1 MSICTFHIIG
11 SNKLMIFYKINEK
24 QLSHYS
30 KDFLHLEQSR
40 NHSVYFN
47 FIKIVLIIIF
57 AFSLYHYFNYTLNFY
72 EIYNINEEENNLN
85 KITNEM
91 IEIEIDNKIEDYK
104 YENDIDYSEFRTEI
118 KSIAIYFPNI
128 YLNKFRKIIS
138 LNDINKEIVKYY
150 DISKEYMDNQNL
162 SNHDKKSLENSY
174 EYKFINNQIK
184 LAKRHGIYG
193 FGVYIYWF
201 SGKIFFD
208 RYINIF
214 LETNSID
221 FHFLFILKNRNIDDC
236 SHKNQIQKE
245 YNKNKPEE
253 LIQKLK
259 IFFLDK
265 RYIKLGLK
273 PALCI
278 DNNLKRIK
286 KLKMTIQLWRDE
298 AKKIGIG
305 ELIIIGALNNKNNSF
320 IDLSTIYNAG
330 YQNLPKYLFND
341 NLLVNFKEN
350 TTFFSGL
357 IYRDI
362 NFKSVSNFSM
372 FRGSTL
378 ENKFKINK
386 KIFFGDYHPEYFYI
400 MNKKIIDWSKIYHKN
415 SSNLIFVNAWND
427 YNKGNYLE
435 PNPRYGFGSLNSISK
450 ALFNLSFT
458 NYTYNLSNLINK
470 NLIAVQV
477 HIYYI
482 DLIYEIINKTNNIPV
497 QFDLYITTN
506 TRKKKSY
513 ITEYINKYSK
523 ANNFKIKIL
532 DNNGRDVLP
541 LLNQMNYIG
550 KKYKY
555 FCHIH
560 SKKSRHD
567 PKYGL
572 AWRNYLYKNLLGNK
586 EIISHILTEFENNEK
601 LGFIFPETFYEAK
614 VHALKLPEPL
624 KKNINF
630 LINSIFPGYKM
641 GKTLD
646 FPAGNM
652 FWAKFQAVYQAFRI
666 VINKDLCKEGK
677 PLTILYALERIWL
690 YIVKMNGFYYK
701 TICGDY

>member
-1 MSICTFHIIG
+1 MYICTFHIIG

-30 KDFLHLEQSR
+30 NDFLHLERSR
-40 NHSVYFN
+40 NHSDYLN

-57 AFSLYHYFNYTLNFY
+57 AFSLYHYFIYTLNFY

-162 SNHDKKSLENSY
+162 SNHDKQSLENSY

-214 LETNSID
+214 LEKNSID
-221 FHFLFILKNRNIDDC
+221 FHFLFILKKRNINDC
-236 SHKNQIQKE
+236 SHKNLIQKE

-320 IDLSTIYNAG
+320 RDLSTIYNAG
-330 YQNLPKYLFND
+330 YQNLPNYLFND

-386 KIFFGDYHPEYFYI
+386 KIFFADYHPEYFYI

-415 SSNLIFVNAWND
+415 SSNLIFVNA
-427 YNKGNYLE
+427 
-435 PNPRYGFGSLNSISK
+435 
-450 ALFNLSFT
+450 
-458 NYTYNLSNLINK
+458 
-470 NLIAVQV
+470 
-477 HIYYI
+477 
-482 DLIYEIINKTNNIPV
+482 
-497 QFDLYITTN
+497 
-506 TRKKKSY
+506 
-513 ITEYINKYSK
+513 
-523 ANNFKIKIL
+523 KI
-532 DNNGRDVLP
+532 
-541 LLNQMNYIG
+541 
-550 KKYKY
+550 
-555 FCHIH
+555 
-560 SKKSRHD
+560 
-567 PKYGL
+567 
-572 AWRNYLYKNLLGNK
+572 
-586 EIISHILTEFENNEK
+586 
-601 LGFIFPETFYEAK
+601 
-614 VHALKLPEPL
+614 
-624 KKNINF
+624 
-630 LINSIFPGYKM
+630 
-641 GKTLD
+641 
-646 FPAGNM
+646 
-652 FWAKFQAVYQAFRI
+652 
-666 VINKDLCKEGK
+666 
-677 PLTILYALERIWL
+677 
-690 YIVKMNGFYYK
+690 
-701 TICGDY
+701 